1 MNENYKEKKPFSLSD
16 KTTHKVERRKSNS
29 LEDQLETIYINKYIK
44 THQNTYLV

>member
-1 MNENYKEKKPFSLSD
+1 MKIIKRKKAFSLSD

-44 THQNTYLV
+44 TH